1 MWREASRFFM
11 KEKHQP
17 QHMNRTK
24 FYAKDKFGI
33 LIDLRSM
40 ASHEKHGSGTL
51 LQDYKGGITLA
62 IELDAE
68 GSGTVNCYI
77 YVIADGQFNI
87 KSNQLHPVQY

>member
-24 FYAKDKFGI
+24 VYAKDKFGI

-51 LQDYKGGITLA
+51 LKDYKGGITLA
-62 IELDAE
+62 IERDAE

-87 KSNQLHPVQY
+87 KSNQLHSVQY